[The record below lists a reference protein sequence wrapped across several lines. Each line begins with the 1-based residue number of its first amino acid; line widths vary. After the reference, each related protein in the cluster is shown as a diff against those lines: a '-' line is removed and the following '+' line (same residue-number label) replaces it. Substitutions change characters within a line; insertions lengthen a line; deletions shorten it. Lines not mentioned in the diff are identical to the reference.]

1 MGIYVK
7 SSGCTLIRSVASCM
21 PVTMMPTNTL
31 TKTSAEKR
39 IKEKKYSMAR
49 KPLGLRVKGYGLR
62 VCGLGFRG

>member
-1 MGIYVK
+1 
-7 SSGCTLIRSVASCM
+7 
-21 PVTMMPTNTL
+21 MPTNTL